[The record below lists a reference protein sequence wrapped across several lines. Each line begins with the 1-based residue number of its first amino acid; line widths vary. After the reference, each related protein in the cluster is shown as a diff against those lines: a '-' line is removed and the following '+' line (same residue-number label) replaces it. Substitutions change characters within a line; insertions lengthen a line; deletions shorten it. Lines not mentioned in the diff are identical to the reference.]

1 MSDIKKDIVDELL
14 NQWAVERPR
23 MKVSSLGIVVRVQM
37 LGKLLQQRTSDAL
50 KKHGLKHWEYDVLSV
65 LRRQGEPFE
74 MPATD
79 IARAA
84 LLTTGAMTTRID
96 GLEERRLVRRRQ
108 SKSDRRSVLVRLT
121 AKGKSVVDAA
131 IDSRLEDANRALAR
145 IPLKERRQ
153 MAANLRHLLL
163 NIED

>member
-1 MSDIKKDIVDELL
+1 MSDIEKDIVDELL
-14 NQWAVERPR
+14 NQWAVERPK

-37 LGKLLQQRTSDAL
+37 LGKLLQQRTGDAL

-96 GLEERRLVRRRQ
+96 RLEERRLVRRRQ